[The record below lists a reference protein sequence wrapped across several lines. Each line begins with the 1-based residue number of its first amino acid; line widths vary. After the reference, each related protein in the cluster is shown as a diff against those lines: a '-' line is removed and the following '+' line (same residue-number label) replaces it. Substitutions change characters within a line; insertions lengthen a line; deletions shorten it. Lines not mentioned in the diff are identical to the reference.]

1 MALLL
6 HLSFKV
12 SNNRF
17 LWWRTSATALSFSA
31 GKGLSFSLSLAVFEH
46 SLPRRYAA
54 ILSLYVLHVSLHD
67 STTAAHFAVSVGG
80 ISERVGEE
88 FCLAPHLSVAYLNH
102 AHSCHPSH
110 CPPNLSLSAVT
121 RSKISLFHLARPC
134 FTLFFRTKAH
144 FSVCHPDDDWQGVFG
159 LNSSKIFWKM
169 NPDCAE
175 NRAQL
180 HLTP

>member
-1 MALLL
+1 MMED
-6 HLSFKV
+6 V
-12 SNNRF
+12 SYSTIIQCRERSVF
-17 LWWRTSATALSFSA
+17 L
-31 GKGLSFSLSLAVFEH
+31 SLSL
-46 SLPRRYAA
+46 SLFLNTLCHGGMQPSSPSMSFMCPCMTVQLQRTSPF
-54 ILSLYVLHVSLHD
+54 LWEVSLG
-67 STTAAHFAVSVGG
+67 FQ
-80 ISERVGEE
+80 RVGEE